1 MRSEEIIRR
10 LFELGHFN
18 RPGSRSGITAADLPK
33 LTLTDTDVRNAI
45 ISYQDFMR
53 GNAITDDAEDPSFA
67 KLIEEPRCGFPDFP
81 VDSEGVRLY
90 ASDQPLE
97 ANWPTSCRGKLKY
110 GRVFKS
116 LNGLS
121 QQQVDEML
129 IAAMNVWNY
138 SLDVLI
144 TPNPNWEKDGANI
157 WCDAAPLSGST
168 LAWSYL
174 ADNTCNRP
182 KQQRIHSGRT
192 WQFWYAVTT
201 MAHELGHV
209 LGHPHIQTA
218 GALMRPEINQQSL
231 QRKGWQG
238 DPDFAQSKQLGY
250 QIKNRQRP
258 SDDVM
263 IKVPGSSGPDKP
275 PTPPPPSP
283 TNPFANFRIV
293 DKQTG
298 KEFLIVPSPEF

>member
-18 RPGSRSGITAADLPK
+18 RPGSRSGVKASDLSK

-53 GNAITDDAEDPSFA
+53 GRATTDDAEDPEFA
-67 KLIEEPRCGFPDFP
+67 ELIEQPRCGFPDFP
-81 VDSEGVRLY
+81 VDAEGARLY
-90 ASDQPLE
+90 ATDQPLE

-116 LNGLS
+116 LKGLN

-129 IAAMNVWNY
+129 IAAMNCWNY
-138 SLDVLI
+138 SIDISL
-144 TPNPNWEKDGANI
+144 TPNPNWEKSGANI
-157 WCDAAPLSGST
+157 WCDAEPLSGST

-174 ADNTCNRP
+174 ADNSCNRP
-182 KQQRIHSGRT
+182 KEQRIHSGRT
-192 WQFWYAVTT
+192 WQFWFAATT
-201 MAHELGHV
+201 MAHEIGHA
-209 LGHPHIQTA
+209 LGHPHVQAA
-218 GALMRPEINQQSL
+218 GSLMRPEINQQSL
-231 QRKGWQG
+231 DRKAWQG
-238 DPDFAQSKQLGY
+238 AADFAQSEKLGY
-250 QIKNRQRP
+250 KVKNRQRP
-258 SDDVM
+258 ADSVM
-263 IKVPGSSGPDKP
+263 IRVPGSAEP
-275 PTPPPPSP
+275 PIPPPPSP
-283 TNPFANFRIV
+283 TNPFANCRIV